1 MVNPILFMEKTWR
14 NYAQGL
20 EVGPATK
27 EPSDEKAPLDS
38 VETELEVKLTTP
50 NQPSLQV
57 KGQGLNGDTKTD
69 LIGSRQSMKEEA
81 VAHKILNSGE
91 ESDQPA
97 IESSKQDG
105 LEYEKFSTIKVEI
118 TEDAIGPMVSKNASV
133 DQLAS
138 KSISTS
144 PVSNLR

>member
-1 MVNPILFMEKTWR
+1 MEKTWR

-20 EVGPATK
+20 EVGPAIK
-27 EPSDEKAPLDS
+27 EPSDEKAPLDG
-38 VETELEVKLTTP
+38 VETELEAELETHDSEST
-50 NQPSLQV
+50 
-57 KGQGLNGDTKTD
+57 
-69 LIGSRQSMKEEA
+69 LITSQRASQSMKEEA
-81 VAHKILNSGE
+81 IAHKILNSGK

-105 LEYEKFSTIKVEI
+105 LEYENFSTIKVEI